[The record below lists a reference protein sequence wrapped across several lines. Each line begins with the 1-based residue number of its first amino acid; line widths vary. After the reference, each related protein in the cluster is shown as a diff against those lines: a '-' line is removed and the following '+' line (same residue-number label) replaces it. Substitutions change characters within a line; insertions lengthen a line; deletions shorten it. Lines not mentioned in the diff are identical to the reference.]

1 MSSLLIRLHH
11 TVIMPSAAQA
21 ILIVGGGQGIGLETT
36 RSILATSSATTK
48 ILVFGLHADSELA
61 WISGQHPG
69 RVWII
74 LGDVTSAADRLR
86 AVETCVKELGGLDT
100 LVYCA
105 GVITPIERIENVDI
119 EAVKRTFDVNVF
131 GAMAM
136 VRPLPSHPCLAE

>member
-1 MSSLLIRLHH
+1 
-11 TVIMPSAAQA
+11 MPPNGQA

-36 RSILATSSATTK
+36 RSILSTSPTTTK
-48 ILVFGLHADSELA
+48 IVVFGLHADSELA
-61 WISGQHPG
+61 WISGEYPG

-74 LGDVTSAADRLR
+74 LGDVTVAADRQR
-86 AVETCVKELGGLDT
+86 AVDTCLKELGSIDT

-105 GVITPIERIENVDI
+105 GVITPIERIEHVNI

-136 VRPLPSHPCLAE
+136 VSSRYLLSQTGGSKNRG

>member
-1 MSSLLIRLHH
+1 
-11 TVIMPSAAQA
+11 MPLNAQA

-36 RSILATSSATTK
+36 RSILATSPATTK

-61 WISGQHPG
+61 WISGQYPG

-74 LGDVTSAADRLR
+74 LGDVTTAADRSR
-86 AVETCVKELGGLDT
+86 AVKTCAKELGGIDT

-136 VRPLPSHPCLAE
+136 VRSLAFHPFLRHEE